1 MEENEFL
8 TDVQRHADLDRVESA
23 RTATYATLTALGE
36 VLPEDEA
43 ENAASQ
49 LPERLAGWMTD
60 AASEESEAAT
70 PEAFVETVR
79 EREADDGNVD
89 ERDAR
94 RHTKAVL
101 NTFAAALT
109 PGELADVRAN
119 LPTTAGRC
127 SSRPTPPRASAG
139 AEPDGGERRAA
150 VSGFQLQAVA
160 VSAGATFV
168 PARSRVA
175 NAGRTTDHE

>member
-49 LPERLAGWMTD
+49 LPEGLAGWTTD

-119 LPTTAGRC
+119 LPDNYGTLFQPPDTAEGIGGR
-127 SSRPTPPRASAG
+127 
-139 AEPDGGERRAA
+139 
-150 VSGFQLQAVA
+150 
-160 VSAGATFV
+160 
-168 PARSRVA
+168 
-175 NAGRTTDHE
+175 